1 MAGVTE
7 AVRFSLA
14 GSGPSDRA
22 LARLGLANGA
32 PWRLFLRA
40 FLPAL
45 VIWIPLAA
53 LAWLAPRAGAGTA
66 IGFFEDLATHV
77 RFLIVVPV
85 LVLVE
90 ASIGRRTQ
98 AVTAQFV
105 EANLVAVSDRARYDA
120 LLRSSGR
127 AFDSALAEL
136 LMAILAGF
144 FVWSAIRRFEL
155 DGVQFWFEVQA
166 AGGAR
171 MSAAGWWY
179 AVGSLLP
186 PFLLLRWIWRYLVWC
201 WLLQRVSRLD
211 LQVVAT
217 HPDRA
222 GGLGF
227 VAFGHAAFAQLAFAV
242 SCLVAGAI
250 GTRVL
255 HEGASLADYRWP
267 LAVFVCLSI
276 LVGLAPLAVFWRP
289 LRSAKEAGMLAYGTF
304 SSRYAQEFHRKWI
317 GTRAGEAPLEAS
329 GDAQGLADMGG
340 SFERVYDMR
349 VLPVT
354 LKTAIAFAACTA
366 APMLPL
372 LLTVMPLREL
382 LRLLMQAMI

>member
-1 MAGVTE
+1 MVGVTE
-7 AVRFSLA
+7 PARLSLA
-14 GSGPSDRA
+14 SSGPSDRA
-22 LARLGLANGA
+22 LARLGLSNGA

-45 VIWIPLAA
+45 VVWVPLAA
-53 LAWLAPRAGAGTA
+53 LAWLAPRAGAGA
-66 IGFFEDLATHV
+66 ALSFFEDLATHV
-77 RFLIVVPV
+77 RFLVVVPL

-98 AVTAQFV
+98 SVTAQFV
-105 EANLVAVSDRARYDA
+105 EASLVAASDRARYDA
-120 LLRSSGR
+120 LLRSSRR
-127 AFDSALAEL
+127 AFDSALADL
-136 LMAILAGF
+136 LMAILAGL
-144 FVWSAIRRFEL
+144 FVWSAIRRFQL
-155 DGVQFWFEVQA
+155 DGVPFWFEVQA

-171 MSAAGWWY
+171 LSAAGWWY
-179 AVGSLLP
+179 ALGSMLP
-186 PFLLLRWIWRYLVWC
+186 PFLLLRWMWRYLVWC

-211 LQVVAT
+211 LQLVAT

-222 GGLGF
+222 AGLGF
-227 VAFGHAAFAQLAFAV
+227 VAFGHAVFAQLAFAV

-255 HEGASLADYRWP
+255 HEGASLADHQWP

-304 SSRYAQEFHRKWI
+304 SSRYVQEFHRKWI

-329 GDAQGLADMGG
+329 GDAQGLADIGG
-340 SFERVYDMR
+340 SFERAYDMR

-354 LKTAIAFAACTA
+354 LKMAIAFAAGAA